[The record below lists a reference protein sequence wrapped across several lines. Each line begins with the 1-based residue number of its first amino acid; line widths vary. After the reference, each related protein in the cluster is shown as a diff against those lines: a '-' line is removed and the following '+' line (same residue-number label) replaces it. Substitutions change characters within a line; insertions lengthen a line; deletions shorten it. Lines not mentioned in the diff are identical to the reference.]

1 MLDLQSGYWQ
11 VTISPE
17 DRERKKWVMVLI
29 MPLGLCT
36 APVTFGWLMKGL
48 SSLQFSFFFLI
59 ATTSAIEL
67 YDNSQTEGHLA
78 IKRSLSTIRSRT
90 KKHMMWRNGV
100 GHVICVQPESLGNII
115 LIHDT
120 QEDWICHSQQCG
132 SSYHY
137 KSLLITIQTCP

>member
-1 MLDLQSGYWQ
+1 MGYGPDNATWIVHCTCNLR
-11 VTISPE
+11 VT
-17 DRERKKWVMVLI
+17 DERSVQPTVL
-29 MPLGLCT
+29 
-36 APVTFGWLMKGL
+36 
-48 SSLQFSFFFLI
+48 FFFLI

-120 QEDWICHSQQCG
+120 QED
-132 SSYHY
+132 
-137 KSLLITIQTCP
+137 